1 MSMVKFSRCFLCF
14 WGLYLKIALGLPWI
28 VSYWLRPL
36 IQCLRYLSCPSV
48 FGLSLTTTMKIS
60 NFSNPKKIL
69 WLRERFF
76 WRKKLFRLKWCHE
89 HPLSAYNNYC
99 MLFGTVTLWMICYL
113 HFSFFQE
120 KATNKAAS
128 SSDLGDKKGNKC
140 YLGYPWLN
148 LWATYPPRMK
158 DLMIE
163 WVKKK
168 KLKSVLEYYNVV
180 RWFFF
185 SLSVMHC
192 KQHKLSRWA
201 NVVINIVDM
210 KKKLQ

>member
-1 MSMVKFSRCFLCF
+1 MVERDSFEEKSCLDLNGAMNILC
-14 WGLYLKIALGLPWI
+14 LHIIIIII
-28 VSYWLRPL
+28 VCCLVQWL
-36 IQCLRYLSCPSV
+36 CEWFAV
-48 FGLSLTTTMKIS
+48 
-60 NFSNPKKIL
+60 
-69 WLRERFF
+69 
-76 WRKKLFRLKWCHE
+76 
-89 HPLSAYNNYC
+89 
-99 MLFGTVTLWMICYL
+99 L

-128 SSDLGDKKGNKC
+128 SSALGDKKGNKC

-163 WVKKK
+163 WFKKN

-201 NVVINIVDM
+201 LFALRANVVINIVYI